1 MKIASLKPTQW
12 FPGQN
17 VSVKPHLRGWI
28 HLVAA
33 PLSLA
38 ASIVLTCL
46 APTGATKGGSAI
58 YLAASLILFGS
69 DNLVHRLGRGTPGD
83 LAQPVLANRTAL
95 AGNTD
100 LRRSGMGCS
109 LVSATV
115 LVLGWRCDRVVASC
129 RRNFVHNRR
138 SSLRDKEARPF
149 TALVW
154 LP

>member
-58 YLAASLILFGS
+58 YLAASLILLESLRSTTASIGPHAGKS
-69 DNLVHRLGRGTPGD
+69 CG
-83 LAQPVLANRTAL
+83 TAL
-95 AGNTD
+95 T
-100 LRRSGMGCS
+100 
-109 LVSATV
+109 TQT
-115 LVLGWRCDRVVASC
+115 
-129 RRNFVHNRR
+129 
-138 SSLRDKEARPF
+138 SSF
-149 TALVW
+149 
-154 LP
+154 

>member
-58 YLAASLILFGS
+58 YLAASLILFGIS
-69 DNLVHRLGRGTPGD
+69 ALYHRFYWSPRWEVVWNRLDHSNIFLLIAGTYTPF
-83 LAQPVLANRTAL
+83 P
-95 AGNTD
+95 
-100 LRRSGMGCS
+100 S
-109 LVSATV
+109 
-115 LVLGWRCDRVVASC
+115 
-129 RRNFVHNRR
+129 R
-138 SSLRDKEARPF
+138 SSPMTRQ
-149 TALVW
+149 
-154 LP
+154 